1 MGCCPRT
8 VGDVNLTA
16 PLIEGSEGLRHRIF
30 ADADPRTGAWRI
42 SGDSRSR
49 RQTLTTFSGFM
60 PSSPSVA
67 VLRERSGSDAIE
79 LAQMKEPERLLDEF
93 LQTCTVRQL
102 KLSRQIA
109 LNLEGGVEQ

>member
-1 MGCCPRT
+1 MIEEIRR
-8 VGDVNLTA
+8 DVPFERL
-16 PLIEGSEGLRHRIF
+16 F
-30 ADADPRTGAWRI
+30 AVVI
-42 SGDSRSR
+42 
-49 RQTLTTFSGFM
+49 
-60 PSSPSVA
+60 A

-102 KLSRQIA
+102 KLLRQIA

>member
-1 MGCCPRT
+1 MAKTR
-8 VGDVNLTA
+8 A
-16 PLIEGSEGLRHRIF
+16 ALIEEIRRDVPFERLF
-30 ADADPRTGAWRI
+30 AVVI
-42 SGDSRSR
+42 
-49 RQTLTTFSGFM
+49 
-60 PSSPSVA
+60 A

-102 KLSRQIA
+102 KLLRQIA